1 MTASNMDFNK
11 SWSFQLCWSSQ
22 STWEMGGGG
31 GVLDHANRHV
41 GDHFWVK
48 WVKNKMVVSIMGWL
62 NSVVMKQLIG
72 KYLTLIC

>member
-48 WVKNKMVVSIMGWL
+48 
-62 NSVVMKQLIG
+62 
-72 KYLTLIC
+72 